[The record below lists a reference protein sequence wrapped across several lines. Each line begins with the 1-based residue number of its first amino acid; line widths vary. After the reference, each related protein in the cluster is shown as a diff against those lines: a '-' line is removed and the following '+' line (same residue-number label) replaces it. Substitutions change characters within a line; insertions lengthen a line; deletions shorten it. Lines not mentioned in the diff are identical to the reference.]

1 MLFQVVRLRTK
12 KSIRAQLLATSSCC
26 SAARSSDVFCLFMG
40 LDWSATY
47 SRKNSTRGTLLMAAR
62 IAAWP
67 SHWSL
72 RETDRVRRR
81 TCLHEDQRIRA
92 NHAGRHSRGPRRR
105 QSYRSLLPRRR
116 PVQPQNGMAVVRR
129 LSSQIGRGERGARD
143 GSEAVHHGG
152 GVSPH

>member
-1 MLFQVVRLRTK
+1 
-12 KSIRAQLLATSSCC
+12 
-26 SAARSSDVFCLFMG
+26 VFCLFIG

-129 LSSQIGRGERGARD
+129 LSSQIGRGERGLATDQKRCIM
-143 GSEAVHHGG
+143 AVEFRLIKIRHLDLLTRPLPP
-152 GVSPH
+152 SLDRLRRIR